1 MYLYIMKKIQNK
13 KHNFLLLILII
24 ILFIQLYKLTTVLL
38 VKNETFIEY
47 YFMTFIITTLEL
59 VKNNSIQKYLYRINN
74 DSKNKIKITDLLKIN

>member
-1 MYLYIMKKIQNK
+1 MKKIQNK